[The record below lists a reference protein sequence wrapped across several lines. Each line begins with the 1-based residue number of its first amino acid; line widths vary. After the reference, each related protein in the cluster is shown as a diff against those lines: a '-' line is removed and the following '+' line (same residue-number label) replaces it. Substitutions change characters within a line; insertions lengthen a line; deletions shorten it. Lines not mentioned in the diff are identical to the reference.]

1 MAKDRE
7 IFSLV
12 EEKEQEAA
20 KTGRQGLIIQPGA
33 LGDCILT
40 LPVARFLKQSLD
52 LGTLAIMG
60 NMDFL
65 AAMLGRTC
73 VDKIRS
79 LEGAGVHRLFEARGQ
94 FNLGDKDPLLT
105 TFMPYSWI
113 ISFLGEAGSDFEQN
127 LLFAANCTHSA
138 EVGSVRLK
146 ADEEYAGHISQF
158 YMDEVCRELPHLER
172 EEADLNAVLILAG
185 HNDVV
190 KAQMLLDKLGVD
202 EGKFVLMAPGAGSVL
217 KCWGNENFAA
227 CAKASLDAGFTPVFV
242 IGPAEIDRKNINTEM
257 LGMFGPVIECPS
269 FSELVGLCSLCRCYL
284 GNDSGLSHL
293 AGAVGAQTV
302 AVFGPTSARRY
313 RPLGPKVTA
322 IEMGAEGFG
331 QVNPEQAG
339 LVCAKMFE
347 QLGN

>member
-20 KTGRQGLIIQPGA
+20 KIGRQGLIIQPGA

-40 LPVARFLKQSLD
+40 LPLARFLKRSLD
-52 LGTLAIMG
+52 LGTLAMMG

-65 AAMLGRTC
+65 AALLGRTC

-79 LEGAGVHRLFEARGQ
+79 LEGSQVHRLFDVREQ
-94 FNLGDKDPLLT
+94 FKLGDKDPLLT

-113 ISFLGEAGSDFEQN
+113 ISFLGEAGSDFEHN

-158 YMDEVCRELPHLER
+158 YIDEVCRELPHLER
-172 EEADLNAVLILAG
+172 EEIDLNTVLISAG

-190 KAQMLLDKLGVD
+190 KAQMLLDKLGIN

-227 CAKASLDAGFTPVFV
+227 CAQAACGAGFTVIFV
-242 IGPAEIDRKNINTEM
+242 IGPAEIGRKNINTEM
-257 LGMFGPVIECPS
+257 LGRFGPVIECPS
-269 FSELVGLCSLCRCYL
+269 FSELVGLCSLCRCYV

-293 AGAVGAQTV
+293 AGAIGAQTV
-302 AVFGPTSARRY
+302 VVFGPTSVRRY
-313 RPLGPKVTA
+313 RPLGPGVAA
-322 IEMGAEGFG
+322 IEMGAVGFG
-331 QVNPEQAG
+331 QGNPEQAG
-339 LVCAKMFE
+339 LVCEKMLE
-347 QLGN
+347 KLGN